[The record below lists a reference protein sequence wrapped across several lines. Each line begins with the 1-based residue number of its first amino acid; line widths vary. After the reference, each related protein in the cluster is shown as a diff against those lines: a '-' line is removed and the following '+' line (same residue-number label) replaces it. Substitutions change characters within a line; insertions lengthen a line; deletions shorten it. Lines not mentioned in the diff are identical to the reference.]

1 MTKDVIALTE
11 KMPDARTLLAALY
24 AGGPDLSL
32 TTTDDGAVIHLR
44 TPAGRPLV
52 SVESPL
58 LVHVPGEAERLLSP
72 HITPPQPPYWWTETR
87 ASTAIPA
94 AEPLAGSVCGRLRM
108 LLGGT
113 TWPPEAARTAVVE
126 TSQDGDDFTATRLP
140 DGALPAVDVLT
151 ESTAVVIADRSILPL
166 TTWLSD
172 ILRSTAAT
180 GRALHIVTPP
190 HVRLTLPLRMTL
202 VGAPNRWVVKDP
214 EGGYYDG
221 LSGAVLAWQ
230 NGTFAPTVTP
240 AKVADAFT
248 RGAQHTEERRL
259 TLALRTVRSPN
270 TDLVLG
276 TALESAWRHLTGAP
290 PTGWGTAEPINLPWS
305 PRQLTELARSRS
317 PQPTHA
323 LVIGTPDQPAIATH
337 RTTRTTAGIAEEVT
351 FTIGYPTAAEVPL
364 DAIEPLAAEL
374 VGTHSLTTM
383 LTTLTAADADLTLA
397 PVLTSPPIPL
407 TFTLGTRD
415 TQTIG
420 LTHARRPPL
429 MFRPVQLGTATDPA
443 LHYSLGDGTDAAA
456 WPVLQ
461 TLIAHLKAGT
471 PGTG

>member
-1 MTKDVIALTE
+1 
-11 KMPDARTLLAALY
+11 
-24 AGGPDLSL
+24 
-32 TTTDDGAVIHLR
+32 
-44 TPAGRPLV
+44 
-52 SVESPL
+52 
-58 LVHVPGEAERLLSP
+58 
-72 HITPPQPPYWWTETR
+72 
-87 ASTAIPA
+87 
-94 AEPLAGSVCGRLRM
+94 
-108 LLGGT
+108 
-113 TWPPEAARTAVVE
+113 
-126 TSQDGDDFTATRLP
+126 
-140 DGALPAVDVLT
+140 
-151 ESTAVVIADRSILPL
+151 
-166 TTWLSD
+166 
-172 ILRSTAAT
+172 
-180 GRALHIVTPP
+180 
-190 HVRLTLPLRMTL
+190 
-202 VGAPNRWVVKDP
+202 
-214 EGGYYDG
+214 
-221 LSGAVLAWQ
+221 
-230 NGTFAPTVTP
+230 
-240 AKVADAFT
+240 
-248 RGAQHTEERRL
+248 
-259 TLALRTVRSPN
+259 
-270 TDLVLG
+270 
-276 TALESAWRHLTGAP
+276 
-290 PTGWGTAEPINLPWS
+290 
-305 PRQLTELARSRS
+305 
-317 PQPTHA
+317 